1 MRTLSAKDATYRF
14 GRLIEPAHAEPVAL
28 AKYGQPVVVVL
39 AVTGYERLRSLD
51 TPSHPCKGGTASRQ

>member
-1 MRTLSAKDATYRF
+1 MYRF
-14 GRLIEPAHAEPVAL
+14 GRLIELAHAEPVAL